1 MLPIES
7 QIFNRSPNPEKALYL
22 TCKTKTPLQGI
33 SAHFRSN
40 GVMLICYKRSIM
52 NKKKN
57 SIFREELPGEK
68 KSIVNLLMTGH
79 IVTISCLGYM
89 AFFLHIQLGQVTR
102 IVDTIDAKSMT
113 IEQVNLLKARVSRSV
128 KQWQNEMVGLAIIG
142 SIVSIIGGIYTI
154 NMVIRPLNKLVNFAD
169 KEGRTE
175 PLPEFK
181 SNTEIK
187 QLATAITALTT
198 KLEKATSKL
207 EQ

>member
-1 MLPIES
+1 
-7 QIFNRSPNPEKALYL
+7 
-22 TCKTKTPLQGI
+22 
-33 SAHFRSN
+33 
-40 GVMLICYKRSIM
+40 M
-52 NKKKN
+52 NKIKN

-89 AFFLHIQLGQVTR
+89 AFFLFIQLGQVTR
-102 IVDTIDAKSMT
+102 IIDTIDPNMT
-113 IEQVNLLKARVSRSV
+113 TEQVNLLKERVSRSV
-128 KQWQNEMVGLAIIG
+128 GQWQNEMIGLAIIG
-142 SIVSIIGGIYTI
+142 SIISIIGGIYTI
-154 NMVIRPLNKLVNFAD
+154 NMVIRPLNKLIIFAN

-198 KLEKATSKL
+198 KLNEIPQNSDDD
-207 EQ
+207 

>member
-1 MLPIES
+1 
-7 QIFNRSPNPEKALYL
+7 
-22 TCKTKTPLQGI
+22 
-33 SAHFRSN
+33 
-40 GVMLICYKRSIM
+40 M

-89 AFFLHIQLGQVTR
+89 AFFLFIQLGQVTR
-102 IVDTIDAKSMT
+102 IIDAIDANNMT
-113 IEQVNLLKARVSRSV
+113 AEQVNLLKERGSRSV
-128 KQWQNEMVGLAIIG
+128 GQWQNEMVGLAIIG

-154 NMVIRPLNKLVNFAD
+154 NMVIRPLNKLVNFAE

-175 PLPEFK
+175 PLPELK

>member
-1 MLPIES
+1 
-7 QIFNRSPNPEKALYL
+7 
-22 TCKTKTPLQGI
+22 
-33 SAHFRSN
+33 
-40 GVMLICYKRSIM
+40 M
-52 NKKKN
+52 NKIKN

-89 AFFLHIQLGQVTR
+89 AFFLFIQLGQVTR
-102 IVDTIDAKSMT
+102 IVDTIDPNHMT
-113 IEQVNLLKARVSRSV
+113 TEQVNLLKERVSRSV
-128 KQWQNEMVGLAIIG
+128 GQWQNEMIGLAIIG

-154 NMVIRPLNKLVNFAD
+154 NMVIRPLNKLVNFAI
-169 KEGRTE
+169 KEGQTE

-198 KLEKATSKL
+198 KLNETTHGSNND
-207 EQ
+207 

>member
-1 MLPIES
+1 
-7 QIFNRSPNPEKALYL
+7 
-22 TCKTKTPLQGI
+22 
-33 SAHFRSN
+33 
-40 GVMLICYKRSIM
+40 M
-52 NKKKN
+52 NKIKN

-89 AFFLHIQLGQVTR
+89 AFFLFIQLGQVTR
-102 IVDTIDAKSMT
+102 IIDTIDPNMT
-113 IEQVNLLKARVSRSV
+113 TEQVNLLKERVSRSV
-128 KQWQNEMVGLAIIG
+128 GQWQSEMIGLAIIG

-154 NMVIRPLNKLVNFAD
+154 NMVIRPLNKLVIFAN

-187 QLATAITALTT
+187 QLATAITALTA
-198 KLEKATSKL
+198 KLNETPQNSNDD
-207 EQ
+207 